1 VKRLSGWDMLML
13 TSETPNVHQH
23 TLKVAVVD
31 TTEFEGTPTF
41 EAFREVFRSR
51 LRMLEPL
58 RYQLVDPPWRLHRP
72 IWRQH
77 AEIDLDYHLQHV
89 QVSAP
94 GGRRELDAVI
104 GAVASTPLDRNR
116 PLWQF
121 HYAEGMT
128 GGRIAVIG
136 KMHHVLADGVASA
149 NLMARAVE
157 WPDDELT
164 PDYVEE
170 TLSPPTTGQ
179 VVRFAAQ
186 DHLERLR
193 HLPKAVRSGV
203 IGAYRLQRRMRR
215 RHRHPE
221 LASQFNPPATFINH
235 KLTSGR
241 TFASAALPLVDVKAV
256 SKKLDATINDVVLT
270 TTAGALR
277 RLLLHHGEPADRPL
291 IASVPASTDTSPDRV
306 AGNALATM
314 LVSLPV
320 QVDDA
325 MRRLRLI
332 RTSTRIAKED
342 HQLLGP
348 TLVGQLL
355 EFVPPAVTRMTFRW
369 MARREAP
376 NQLFNLIV
384 SNVAGPRERG
394 RIAGA
399 VITEFYS
406 VGPIAAGAALNV
418 TVWSYVD
425 QLSVSVLAD
434 DNTFHDTHE
443 VTDAFVEAFAELS
456 AVAGL
461 GSADTTS
468 AAIRRH

>member
-1 VKRLSGWDMLML
+1 M
-13 TSETPNVHQH
+13 
-23 TLKVAVVD
+23 
-31 TTEFEGTPTF
+31 
-41 EAFREVFRSR
+41 
-51 LRMLEPL
+51 
-58 RYQLVDPPWRLHRP
+58 
-72 IWRQH
+72 
-77 AEIDLDYHLQHV
+77 
-89 QVSAP
+89 
-94 GGRRELDAVI
+94 
-104 GAVASTPLDRNR
+104 
-116 PLWQF
+116 
-121 HYAEGMT
+121 
-128 GGRIAVIG
+128 
-136 KMHHVLADGVASA
+136 
-149 NLMARAVE
+149 
-157 WPDDELT
+157 
-164 PDYVEE
+164 
-170 TLSPPTTGQ
+170 
-179 VVRFAAQ
+179 
-186 DHLERLR
+186 
-193 HLPKAVRSGV
+193 
-203 IGAYRLQRRMRR
+203 
-215 RHRHPE
+215 
-221 LASQFNPPATFINH
+221 
-235 KLTSGR
+235 
-241 TFASAALPLVDVKAV
+241 KAV

-270 TTAGALR
+270 TAAGALK

-320 QVDDA
+320 QVDDP

-348 TLVGQLL
+348 TIVGQWL

-376 NQLFNLIV
+376 NQLFNLII
-384 SNVAGPRERG
+384 SNVAGPRECG

-443 VTDAFVEAFAELS
+443 VTDAFVDAFAELR
-456 AVAGL
+456 AVAGF
-461 GSADTTS
+461 GSADTVS
-468 AAIRRH
+468 AAIRPH